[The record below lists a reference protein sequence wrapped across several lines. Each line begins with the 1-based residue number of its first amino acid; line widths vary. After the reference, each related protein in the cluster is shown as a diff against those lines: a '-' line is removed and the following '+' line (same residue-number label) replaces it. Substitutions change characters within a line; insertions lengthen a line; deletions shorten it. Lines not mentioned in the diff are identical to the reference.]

1 MFMTRGTG
9 LEKRQETAVSS
20 QYDQWARV
28 YDVFW
33 RRYVNKTLPV
43 VQQVANVEAG
53 ERMLDLACGTGELS
67 RRIVQAVPDAE
78 IVGVDL
84 SSSMVDRA
92 RKKFDGETAVH
103 FERADAHNL
112 PFGEDAF
119 DVVVCA
125 STFHYF
131 THPFV
136 VLKEVA
142 RVLRPSGRFVLLDWC
157 RDFWTCRV
165 MDAVLRRL
173 DPAHYDCYTVDEITS
188 LLRAAGLGVRYQF
201 RYRFD
206 LVWGMMVVEAVCP
219 APE

>member
-1 MFMTRGTG
+1 MTNGSRFQ
-9 LEKRQETAVSS
+9 KSQETPVSS

-43 VQQVANVEAG
+43 AQRVAGVRGG
-53 ERMLDLACGTGELS
+53 ERVLDLACGTGELAQ
-67 RRIVQAVPDAE
+67 RIVRAVPDVE

-92 RKKFDGETAVH
+92 RKKLGGEPSVQ
-103 FERADAHNL
+103 FQRADAHNL
-112 PFGEDAF
+112 SFEENAF

-131 THPFV
+131 THPSV
-136 VLKEVA
+136 VIGEVA
-142 RVLRPSGRFVLLDWC
+142 RVLRPGGRFILLDWC

-165 MDAVLRRL
+165 MDAILHWL
-173 DPAHYDCYTVDEITS
+173 DPAHVGCYTLEEATALVES
-188 LLRAAGLGVRYQF
+188 APFEVQQGF

-206 LVWGMMVVEAVCP
+206 LVWGMMVIESKFSP
-219 APE
+219 DEG

>member
-1 MFMTRGTG
+1 MTNGAGSET
-9 LEKRQETAVSS
+9 RQETSVAA
-20 QYDQWARV
+20 QYDQWAGV

-43 VQQVANVEAG
+43 AQQVANVEAG
-53 ERMLDLACGTGELS
+53 ERMLDLACGTGALS
-67 RRIVQAVPDAE
+67 RRVVQAVPDVE

-84 SSSMVDRA
+84 SSNMVDRA
-92 RKKFDGETAVH
+92 RKKLDGEAAVQ

-112 PFGEDAF
+112 PFDEDAF

-131 THPFV
+131 THPSV
-136 VLKEVA
+136 VVGEVA
-142 RVLRPSGRFVLLDWC
+142 RVLRPDGRFVVLDWC

-165 MDAVLRRL
+165 MDVVLRRL
-173 DPAHYDCYTVDEITS
+173 DPAHHDCYTVDEVTS
-188 LLRAAGLGVRYQF
+188 LLKSAGLGVRDQF

-206 LVWGMMVVEAVCP
+206 LIWGMMVIDAVCP

>member
-1 MFMTRGTG
+1 MTNGAGSET
-9 LEKRQETAVSS
+9 RQETSVAA
-20 QYDQWARV
+20 QYDQWAGV

-43 VQQVANVEAG
+43 AQQVANVEAG
-53 ERMLDLACGTGELS
+53 ERMLDLACGTGALS
-67 RRIVQAVPDAE
+67 RRVVQAVPDVE

-84 SSSMVDRA
+84 SSNMVDRA
-92 RKKFDGETAVH
+92 RKKLDGEAAVQ
-103 FERADAHNL
+103 FEHADAHNL
-112 PFGEDAF
+112 PFDEDAF

-131 THPFV
+131 THPSV
-136 VLKEVA
+136 VVGEVA
-142 RVLRPSGRFVLLDWC
+142 RVLRPDGRFVVLDWC

-165 MDAVLRRL
+165 MDVVLRRL
-173 DPAHYDCYTVDEITS
+173 DPAHHDCYTVDEVTS
-188 LLRAAGLGVRYQF
+188 LLKSAGLGVRDQF

-206 LVWGMMVVEAVCP
+206 LVWGMMVIEAVCP